1 MPCMVLRTAVELP
14 IIPRPTMPIT
24 YFFMFVLISF
34 MAIVSFFDV
43 KKMIPQR
50 WMDSFEVKIHR
61 ASGELRGEGGSEG
74 VSEESPAPFKQ
85 QTQTAEAADETAS
98 E

>member
-1 MPCMVLRTAVELP
+1 
-14 IIPRPTMPIT
+14 
-24 YFFMFVLISF
+24 

-74 VSEESPAPFKQ
+74 VSEESLAPFKQ
-85 QTQTAEAADETAS
+85 QTQTAEAGDETAS